1 MPARS
6 APAPARAPGSTHHTD
21 RARAALLIA
30 RAACALAEMA
40 PLYKKCRLLGIDV
53 PQLSAQAKSSGK
65 EKHRN
70 KLLAECRKRKHQLS
84 HTLKNVK
91 WARVAAITPSHCAAL
106 RNGSARKIGGSRHTV
121 RRPGKVR
128 SSWT

>member
-1 MPARS
+1 
-6 APAPARAPGSTHHTD
+6 
-21 RARAALLIA
+21 
-30 RAACALAEMA
+30 MA

-91 WARVAAITPSHCAAL
+91 WARVAAEAADETDPALAGLAGRVLEVRADCAPHASRRRRQGPNRL
-106 RNGSARKIGGSRHTV
+106 PAARFPPEAARAA
-121 RRPGKVR
+121 RRAR
-128 SSWT
+128 